1 MTVFYRLAV
10 AELDVQAGVR
20 GGVFL
25 ERDGKALPLT
35 ALLDDQDLLKWAG
48 RVPEDLMPLLA
59 DWDYWK
65 KELPYR
71 LKLHEKGD
79 ATQWIEVSRLRFRPP
94 VAQPNK
100 LVCIGANYHD
110 HIEEM
115 KIPVLPSYPY
125 SFLKPPSTTLR
136 GSGQA
141 VSMPTIAKMI
151 DWEAELAVIIGKR
164 ARNVAAA
171 NALEIVAGYAN
182 LNDLSARDWLVNRPA
197 IGVDWV
203 RHKAFD
209 GFAPF
214 GPYFVPSDFVPDP
227 QALPV
232 SLTVN
237 GVLKQSS
244 NTAQMIFGVAP
255 IIEHLSSIMTLEP
268 GDVIATGTPAGTGF
282 GLNPQEFLKAG
293 DLVRIEIGELGVLE
307 TPMI

>member
-1 MTVFYRLAV
+1 MVAGYRLAV
-10 AELDVQAGVR
+10 ADSGTGSGAPGA
-20 GGVFL
+20 VFV
-25 ERDGKALPLT
+25 ERDGKVLPLT
-35 ALLDDQDLLKWAG
+35 ALLDDEDLRSWNGQA
-48 RVPEDLMPLLA
+48 PQDLMPLLA
-59 DWDYWK
+59 DWDRWAV
-65 KELPYR
+65 ELPRR
-71 LKLHEKGD
+71 LGKAD
-79 ATQWIEVSRLRFRPP
+79 ASAWSDASSLTFRPP
-94 VAQPNK
+94 VARPNK
-100 LVCIGANYHD
+100 LICIGANYHD

-125 SFLKPPSTTLR
+125 SFLKPASTTLR
-136 GSGQA
+136 GSGEA
-141 VSMPTIAKMI
+141 VNVPTIAKLI

-171 NALEIVAGYAN
+171 DALSIVAGYAN
-182 LNDLSARDWLVNRPA
+182 FNDLSARDWLANRPA

-214 GPYFVPSDFVPDP
+214 GPYFVPSAFVPDP

-232 SLTVN
+232 KLTVN
-237 GVLKQSS
+237 GVVKQSS
-244 NTAQMIFGVAP
+244 NTSKMIFGVVP

-293 DLVRIEIGELGVLE
+293 DVVRIEIGGLGVLE
-307 TPMI
+307 TPMV